1 VIVVG
6 SLLRLEQMPPELPV
20 AAKYS
25 GLPDQLLI
33 AGGSAVIAPNGEY
46 LAGPVFEAVTLV
58 LADCDL
64 EDIARESLTLDVS
77 GHYSRPDVFE
87 FRLRPS

>member
-1 VIVVG
+1 MTLSARQI
-6 SLLRLEQMPPELPV
+6 RV
-20 AAKYS
+20 AAVQAAPA
-25 GLPDQLLI
+25 LPDR
-33 AGGSAVIAPNGEY
+33 
-46 LAGPVFEAVTLV
+46 
-58 LADCDL
+58 ADCDL